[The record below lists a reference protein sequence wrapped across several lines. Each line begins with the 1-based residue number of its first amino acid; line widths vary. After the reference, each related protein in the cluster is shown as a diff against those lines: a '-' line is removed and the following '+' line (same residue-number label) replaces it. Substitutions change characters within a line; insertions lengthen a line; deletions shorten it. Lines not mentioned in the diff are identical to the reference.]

1 MAIVID
7 GTSGLSYTGD
17 STGAQSLSVPQ
28 SVGIGT
34 TSPGARLEVKGS
46 SSDNATININNNSG
60 NIWKLWNDNGA
71 SALNIQYNGSTKVVI
86 DSSGNL
92 MIGRTSVSGL
102 TATNP
107 SGNFQVSDNIAN
119 GSYTIGGFGSFLGR
133 QASDGSTVLNTG
145 QANIIFSNGAYGAT
159 STWLSFNS
167 TGVLNSSGRAILKQS
182 GSVIQTLST
191 TLTTFGTTTSTTYVA
206 VSGLSVTI
214 TPSNTSSQ
222 VLVRGYLYVTGS
234 AQNGQFV
241 ALYRGGSILTG
252 IIGAAGANAIQ
263 NGTGGTTRASGG
275 HIPASAAVTYVNIP
289 LYFEYLDSPASTSA
303 QVYQVYIRVGN
314 GSTMY
319 YNYQA
324 QTGTNADFGYY
335 ASTIT
340 AQEIAA

>member
-1 MAIVID
+1 MALVLD
-7 GTSGLSYTGD
+7 GTLGIAVTGD
-17 STGAQSLSVPQ
+17 NTITQNFTIPQ
-28 SVGIGT
+28 NVKLATAGT
-34 TSPGARLEVKGS
+34 T
-46 SSDNATININNNSG
+46 
-60 NIWKLWNDNGA
+60 
-71 SALNIQYNGSTKVVI
+71 IQ
-86 DSSGNL
+86 
-92 MIGRTSVSGL
+92 
-102 TATNP
+102 
-107 SGNFQVSDNIAN
+107 
-119 GSYTIGGFGSFLGR
+119 
-133 QASDGSTVLNTG
+133 
-145 QANIIFSNGAYGAT
+145 
-159 STWLSFNS
+159 
-167 TGVLNSSGRAILKQS
+167 NSSGRPILNQT
-182 GSVIQTLST
+182 GSVLQTKST

-214 TPSNTSSQ
+214 TPSSTSSQ

-241 ALYRGGSILTG
+241 ALYSGGSILTG

-289 LYFEYLDSPASTSA
+289 LYFEYLDSPASTAA

-319 YNYQA
+319 YNYQS